1 MNARHLKPR
10 LSDKSGLPDHL
21 LSLAPSPVSKAIAWR
36 YDLYLDGAI
45 GDASEYIEWF
55 EVLEQASENDTIVMH
70 INSEGGDALTAVQ
83 MLHYMNLCRA
93 TIMASVEGAC
103 MSAATMIFLAASQVS
118 VAENSLFMFHDY
130 SGAAFGKGGEMRA
143 QILGEERWSENLIRS
158 HYTGFMAN
166 AEITELLNGKDFWM
180 TRKEVIDRLVARNKR
195 NTKAQAAKQGG
206 RKKTAAPKPAEEAPA
221 VEN

>member
-10 LSDKSGLPDHL
+10 ISEKSGLPEHL
-21 LSLAPSPVSKAIAWR
+21 LNLAPSPVSKAIAWR
-36 YDLYLDGAI
+36 YDLYLDGDI
-45 GDASEYIEWF
+45 GFASEYLEWF
-55 EVLEQASENDTIVMH
+55 EVFEQAGENDTIVIH
-70 INSEGGDALTAVQ
+70 INSEGGVALTAVQ
-83 MLHYMNLCRA
+83 LLHYMSLCRA

-103 MSAATMIFLAASQVS
+103 MSAATMIFLAATQVG

-143 QILGEERWSENLIRS
+143 QIRGEERWAESLIRS
-158 HYTGFMAN
+158 HYTGFLTS

-195 NTKAQAAKQGG
+195 NAKTQAAKQTG
-206 RKKTAAPKPAEEAPA
+206 RKKPASPKPAVDLPA
-221 VEN
+221 VES